1 MTLQMEISQVSIT
14 KTSAETKFKL
24 AEDLIRLLNVREK
37 NSGMIDDWIL
47 FIATSNFKITAGEIY
62 LAFKMAISREI
73 LDDKGNE
80 IDIFPEL
87 SNNTTGKVISA
98 YLKFKK
104 EDNKY
109 QLAKDK
115 LKLLNQP
122 IKEITDE
129 EKAEI
134 RMQLLKN
141 IYHDI
146 STTGF
151 SSDAW
156 HLFLDL
162 ESRGKIF
169 KSNKEKK
176 ELYRQ
181 QLKIYEIEE
190 KAYIRTRYSAV
201 LISTHTKDLMAKIT
215 GKSVIESVANK
226 CRSITVADYLKDHVS
241 TFEEFMKVIK

>member
-1 MTLQMEISQVSIT
+1 MEISQVNIS
-14 KTSAETKFKL
+14 KTSADTKFKL
-24 AEDLIRLLNVREK
+24 AEDLIHLLNVRDK
-37 NSGMIDDWIL
+37 NSGMIEDWIL

-104 EDNKY
+104 ESNQY
-109 QLAKDK
+109 QIAKDK
-115 LKLLNQP
+115 LKALASP

-134 RMQLLKN
+134 RMTLLKN
-141 IYHDI
+141 IYNDV

-156 HLFLDL
+156 LLFADL
-162 ESRGKIF
+162 EEKGKVF

-181 QLKIYEIEE
+181 QLRIYEIEE
-190 KAYIRTRYSAV
+190 KAYIRNRYPTSFAMSHV
-201 LISTHTKDLMAKIT
+201 RELMMKIS
-215 GKSVIESVANK
+215 GKSTIESVANR
-226 CRSITVADYLKDHVS
+226 CRSITVAEYLKDRVS
-241 TFEEFMKVIK
+241 TFEEFMNAIK

>member
-1 MTLQMEISQVSIT
+1 MEISQVSIT

-47 FIATSNFKITAGEIY
+47 FIATSNFRITAGEIY

-104 EDNKY
+104 EDTKY

-122 IKEITDE
+122 VKEITDQ

-134 RMQLLKN
+134 RLELLKN
-141 IYHDI
+141 IYNDI

-156 HLFLDL
+156 LLFADL
-162 ESRGKIF
+162 ELKGRVF

-190 KAYIRTRYSAV
+190 KAYIRTKFHAS
-201 LISTHTKDLMAKIT
+201 ITMSHIKDLMNKIT
-215 GKSVIESVANK
+215 GKSPIESVANK
-226 CRSITVADYLKDHVS
+226 CRSITVAEYLKDHVS
-241 TFEEFMKVIK
+241 TFEEFMEAIK

>member
-1 MTLQMEISQVSIT
+1 MEISQVNIT
-14 KTSAETKFKL
+14 KTSADTKFKL
-24 AEDLIRLLNVREK
+24 AEDLIQLLNVREK

-104 EDNKY
+104 ENNQY

-115 LKLLNQP
+115 LKLLANP
-122 IKEITDE
+122 VKEITNA
-129 EKAEI
+129 EKEAI
-134 RMQLLKN
+134 RMELLKN
-141 IYHDI
+141 IFNDI

-156 HLFLDL
+156 LLFADL
-162 ESRGKIF
+162 EAFGKIS

-190 KAYIRTRYSAV
+190 KAYIRNKYPASF
-201 LISTHTKDLMAKIT
+201 SMSHNKDLMAKIT
-215 GKSVIESVANK
+215 GKTPIESVANK
-226 CRSITVADYLKDHVS
+226 CRSITVAEYLKDNVS
-241 TFEEFMKVIK
+241 SFEEFLKAIK